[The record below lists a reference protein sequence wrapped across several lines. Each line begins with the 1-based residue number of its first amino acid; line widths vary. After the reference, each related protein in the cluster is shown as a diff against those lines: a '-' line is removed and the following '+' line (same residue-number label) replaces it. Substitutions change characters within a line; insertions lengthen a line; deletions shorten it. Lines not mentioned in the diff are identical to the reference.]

1 MKTLIHFF
9 AVLILCLVPCLTQV
23 SAQELQSQPIPF
35 TVYLDFKAIASH
47 PSLALPLWLESV
59 ELNPPS
65 IDENLTT
72 LRLRFRK
79 LVGINDFLLFRLF
92 FDDIKGK
99 SPQVSAWTELGES
112 MMPIKKLGTGL
123 GFPTSETITLPMT
136 GVDSMDIEIP
146 GDGSNVRGAFLSSI
160 KKTEILKA
168 IDFELPGVVSDPFQA
183 APAAQPSAN
192 DSYLYGRVKATL
204 DPSTIGLTATDSKNS
219 IIGFELASRPLVAMV
234 TFEMLNA
241 NLTMP
246 PQISVNNNPLG
257 GISLQL
263 PDLADPA
270 FQGTQ
275 KAFEKDMQFH
285 YAGWIKCQKV
295 IPGSYLQ
302 SGSNQL
308 LIQLSEP
315 KGSAAIRSVEVQLKY
330 NWESFEST
338 LLP

>member
-1 MKTLIHFF
+1 
-9 AVLILCLVPCLTQV
+9 
-23 SAQELQSQPIPF
+23 
-35 TVYLDFKAIASH
+35 
-47 PSLALPLWLESV
+47 
-59 ELNPPS
+59 
-65 IDENLTT
+65 
-72 LRLRFRK
+72 
-79 LVGINDFLLFRLF
+79 
-92 FDDIKGK
+92 
-99 SPQVSAWTELGES
+99 
-112 MMPIKKLGTGL
+112 
-123 GFPTSETITLPMT
+123 
-136 GVDSMDIEIP
+136 
-146 GDGSNVRGAFLSSI
+146 
-160 KKTEILKA
+160 
-168 IDFELPGVVSDPFQA
+168 
-183 APAAQPSAN
+183 
-192 DSYLYGRVKATL
+192 
-204 DPSTIGLTATDSKNS
+204 
-219 IIGFELASRPLVAMV
+219 MV